1 MDIDIPDLRK
11 QILRVFNEEDLIIF
25 CADYFP
31 EVRNGWSDTTSLKM
45 KVQLLLDHCQQGENG
60 KIPDL
65 VKYLINER
73 RDALPAT
80 FPHHP
85 VSQVTESAKTGIRVL
100 QNLLNDPDVREIA
113 TTLRVYFDHS
123 RMQVKKLAYFKGLHD
138 QLHTLE
144 HRCLNMLEIEVR
156 NFPQEEVSGE
166 RLEEYAYNLDMIIG
180 KIRDVLNDADTDT
193 THEQRWIEDLDKA
206 NVNLQ
211 TALQTQET
219 KYLKD
224 TIRKINRVLATQPSY
239 INANLIATARSL
251 PLADLV
257 QAVQVLAER
266 ITSLPLDDRK
276 VHSFQTGTKAIQ
288 ELHYHLKALVSQ
300 HDDWQ
305 TVDRELRRI
314 QGNFRA
320 DTLEDFIFSWQDL
333 KEQLEP
339 LSLALEEQWASKLH
353 KAEEQV
359 DVAIENL
366 FYEPLSKAFKDYV
379 KQARRCFFTVDKQ
392 VKKFCDDLLELQD
405 PLQSLQRVV

>member
-1 MDIDIPDLRK
+1 
-11 QILRVFNEEDLIIF
+11 
-25 CADYFP
+25 
-31 EVRNGWSDTTSLKM
+31 
-45 KVQLLLDHCQQGENG
+45 
-60 KIPDL
+60 
-65 VKYLINER
+65 
-73 RDALPAT
+73 
-80 FPHHP
+80 
-85 VSQVTESAKTGIRVL
+85 
-100 QNLLNDPDVREIA
+100 
-113 TTLRVYFDHS
+113 
-123 RMQVKKLAYFKGLHD
+123 
-138 QLHTLE
+138 
-144 HRCLNMLEIEVR
+144 MLEIEVR